1 MFNVT
6 ILKMKDI
13 IKYIIGITITVTIV
27 IFISKQFS
35 KENNNEEKIVNEVKN
50 GISMLSEQSFI
61 NCFEQA
67 VPTMKNINEE
77 YSKVAQEDDHSKEDL
92 LQGILKTQISSIQE
106 IENEQNLNNENNQEQ
121 NVEQNQIQEQ
131 TTNQTS
137 RRSSRSRSE
146 NRSNNKYPNKRN
158 I

>member
-106 IENEQNLNNENNQEQ
+106 IENEQNLNNENTQEK
-121 NVEQNQIQEQ
+121 NVEQNQTQEH
-131 TTNQTS
+131 TNPWL
-137 RRSSRSRSE
+137 
-146 NRSNNKYPNKRN
+146 NREKINKL
-158 I
+158 

>member
-13 IKYIIGITITVTIV
+13 IKYIIGITITATIL
-27 IFISKQFS
+27 ILISKQFA

-121 NVEQNQIQEQ
+121 NVEQNQTQER
-131 TTNQTS
+131 TANQTS

-146 NRSNNKYPNKRN
+146 NRSNNK
-158 I
+158 

>member
-1 MFNVT
+1 MSNVT

-146 NRSNNKYPNKRN
+146 NRSNNK
-158 I
+158 

>member
-77 YSKVAQEDDHSKEDL
+77 YSKIAQEDDHSKKDL
-92 LQGILKTQISSIQE
+92 LQGILKTQISSIEE
-106 IENEQNLNNENNQEQ
+106 IKEEQSQNNENSQEQ
-121 NVEQNQIQEQ
+121 NETQNQGEKQEQ
-131 TTNQTS
+131 KTNQTN
-137 RRSSRSRSE
+137 RRSPRSRSE
-146 NRSNNKYPNKRN
+146 NRSNNK
-158 I
+158 

>member
-6 ILKMKDI
+6 ILKMKDT

-121 NVEQNQIQEQ
+121 NVEQNQTQEQ
-131 TTNQTS
+131 TANQTS

-146 NRSNNKYPNKRN
+146 NRSNNK
-158 I
+158 

>member
-121 NVEQNQIQEQ
+121 NVEQNQTQEQ
-131 TTNQTS
+131 TANQTS

-146 NRSNNKYPNKRN
+146 NRSNNK
-158 I
+158 

>member
-13 IKYIIGITITVTIV
+13 IKYIIGITITATIV

-61 NCFEQA
+61 NCFDQA

-106 IENEQNLNNENNQEQ
+106 IENEQNLDNENNQEQ
-121 NVEQNQIQEQ
+121 NVEQNQTQEQ
-131 TTNQTS
+131 TANQTS
-137 RRSSRSRSE
+137 RRSSRSWSE
-146 NRSNNKYPNKRN
+146 NRSNNK
-158 I
+158 

>member
-61 NCFEQA
+61 NCFDQA

-106 IENEQNLNNENNQEQ
+106 IENEQNLDNENNQEQ
-121 NVEQNQIQEQ
+121 NVEQNQTQEQ
-131 TTNQTS
+131 TANQTS
-137 RRSSRSRSE
+137 RRSSRSWSE
-146 NRSNNKYPNKRN
+146 NRSNNK
-158 I
+158 

>member
-106 IENEQNLNNENNQEQ
+106 IENEQNLDNENNQEQ
-121 NVEQNQIQEQ
+121 NVEQNQAQEQ
-131 TTNQTS
+131 TANQTS
-137 RRSSRSRSE
+137 RRSSRS
-146 NRSNNKYPNKRN
+146 
-158 I
+158 

>member
-106 IENEQNLNNENNQEQ
+106 IENEQNLDNENNQEQ
-121 NVEQNQIQEQ
+121 NVEQNQTQEQ
-131 TTNQTS
+131 TANQTS
-137 RRSSRSRSE
+137 RRSSRSWSE
-146 NRSNNKYPNKRN
+146 NRSNNK
-158 I
+158 

>member
-13 IKYIIGITITVTIV
+13 IKYIIGITITATIV

-92 LQGILKTQISSIQE
+92 LQGILKTQIISIQE
-106 IENEQNLNNENNQEQ
+106 IENEQNLDNENNQEQ
-121 NVEQNQIQEQ
+121 NVEQNQAQEQ
-131 TTNQTS
+131 TANQTS

-146 NRSNNKYPNKRN
+146 NRSNNK
-158 I
+158 

>member
-106 IENEQNLNNENNQEQ
+106 IENEQNLNNKNNQEQ

-146 NRSNNKYPNKRN
+146 NRSNNK
-158 I
+158 

>member
-106 IENEQNLNNENNQEQ
+106 IENEQNWDNENNQEQ
-121 NVEQNQIQEQ
+121 NVEQNQTQEQ
-131 TTNQTS
+131 TANQTS
-137 RRSSRSRSE
+137 RRSSRSWSE
-146 NRSNNKYPNKRN
+146 NRSNNK
-158 I
+158 

>member
-106 IENEQNLNNENNQEQ
+106 IENEQNLDNENNQEQ
-121 NVEQNQIQEQ
+121 NVEQNQAQEQ
-131 TTNQTS
+131 TANQTS

-146 NRSNNKYPNKRN
+146 NRSNNK
-158 I
+158 

>member
-77 YSKVAQEDDHSKEDL
+77 YSKVAQEDDHSKKDL

-121 NVEQNQIQEQ
+121 NIEQNQTQEQ
-131 TTNQTS
+131 TANQES
-137 RRSSRSRSE
+137 RRSSRSRSK
-146 NRSNNKYPNKRN
+146 NRSNNKQPYKRN

>member
-13 IKYIIGITITVTIV
+13 IKYIIGITITATIV

-106 IENEQNLNNENNQEQ
+106 IENEQNLDNENNQEQ
-121 NVEQNQIQEQ
+121 NVEQNQAQEQ
-131 TTNQTS
+131 TANQTS

-146 NRSNNKYPNKRN
+146 NRSNNK
-158 I
+158 

>member
-1 MFNVT
+1 
-6 ILKMKDI
+6 
-13 IKYIIGITITVTIV
+13 
-27 IFISKQFS
+27 
-35 KENNNEEKIVNEVKN
+35 
-50 GISMLSEQSFI
+50 MLSEQSFI

-121 NVEQNQIQEQ
+121 NVEQNQTQEQ
-131 TTNQTS
+131 TANQTS
-137 RRSSRSRSE
+137 RRSSRSWSE
-146 NRSNNKYPNKRN
+146 NRSNNK
-158 I
+158 

>member
-67 VPTMKNINEE
+67 VPTMKNINKE

-106 IENEQNLNNENNQEQ
+106 IENEQNLDNENNQEQ
-121 NVEQNQIQEQ
+121 NVEQNQTQEQ

-146 NRSNNKYPNKRN
+146 NRSNNK
-158 I
+158 